1 MFGVGSQIQDPKCPL
16 FCPFFLP
23 VARLDTKTQLIKFGG
38 VSYGVGFGALATAA
52 TCSFF
57 LFKRTQ

>member
-1 MFGVGSQIQDPKCPL
+1 MLRVGSQIQDPKCPL
-16 FCPFFLP
+16 FCPSFLP

-38 VSYGVGFGALATAA
+38 VGFGALATAA
-52 TCSFF
+52 ACSFF